1 MNKDKKQIQKG
12 ILRIPRPRGLTLL
25 SQSLNKNKETKD
37 NQALQLILKKQ
48 ILKQWVAQGMQLNG
62 IVYSIDEMGI
72 YLGLPTE
79 YITNQ
84 CFEAMR
90 QVGNLWIGEK
100 GEENARAI
108 FSQSLIKGLEIQAL
122 SHHQVQILMASQGGE
137 YRPFISATVN
147 QALANLN
154 STQAGIHSL
163 LKMLTEKQST
173 NIILNQYNTSNTQEV
188 HITSEEALAMINGNK
203 PSMLADP
210 LLADEQILKYQK
222 AGLLPDINAR
232 TQDAS
237 EWSKPKHFTNPLLTT
252 GTPSPSESPTK
263 SSHHDR
269 RERSE
274 NVIDIVEDEDEFK
287 A

>member
-1 MNKDKKQIQKG
+1 
-12 ILRIPRPRGLTLL
+12 
-25 SQSLNKNKETKD
+25 
-37 NQALQLILKKQ
+37 
-48 ILKQWVAQGMQLNG
+48 
-62 IVYSIDEMGI
+62 
-72 YLGLPTE
+72 
-79 YITNQ
+79 
-84 CFEAMR
+84 
-90 QVGNLWIGEK
+90 
-100 GEENARAI
+100 
-108 FSQSLIKGLEIQAL
+108 
-122 SHHQVQILMASQGGE
+122 MASQGGE
-137 YRPFISATVN
+137 YKPFISATVN

-154 STQAGIHSL
+154 STQTGIHSL

-237 EWSKPKHFTNPLLTT
+237 EWSKPKHFTNPLLTSST
-252 GTPSPSESPTK
+252 ESPAKPT
-263 SSHHDR
+263 HHDR